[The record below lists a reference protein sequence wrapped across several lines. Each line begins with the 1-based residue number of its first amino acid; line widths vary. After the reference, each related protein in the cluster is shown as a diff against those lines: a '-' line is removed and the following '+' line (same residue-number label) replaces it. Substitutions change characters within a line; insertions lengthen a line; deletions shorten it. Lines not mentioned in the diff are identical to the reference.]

1 MRKIKRV
8 LASAGV
14 TFMLLTGCSSG
25 GAIDFA
31 QYANKQ
37 MEIKSMESQGTT
49 AINLKY
55 DSSKIKDKEELKFLQ
70 LFNDVKISAHII
82 SENKDMMSADGKI
95 ILRKGDIPFKLFINQ
110 KEMIIQLDN
119 ASKPIRLA
127 NQDDSSSANQENYL
141 TMMKELTPYIIKN
154 LPNPSRFEITSKQDK
169 VQGENIDGKNVHVQ
183 INGDEIPSLILNLM
197 DGISKDKEAIEA
209 IVRTV
214 NNVDA
219 TAKMTTETFKNELN
233 TMVRTLKEQVSTIQQ
248 DKTLQQVFNKNNYV
262 KADILIDNQLYE
274 RKSDVTLHFAFPTS
288 NDSGIQ
294 SLHIQ
299 STTEKWNM
307 NQPVKA
313 QPISATHYLDEKQL
327 SDDTTGKLFLETLDK
342 QHSVL
347 YDILVNDM
355 KVYTDKT
362 K

>member
-1 MRKIKRV
+1 MRKIKRILV
-8 LASAGV
+8 SAGT
-14 TFMLLTGCSSG
+14 TFMLLTGCSSE

-37 MEIKSMESQGTT
+37 MEITSMESQGTT
-49 AINLKY
+49 AINLEY

-70 LFNDVKISAHII
+70 LFNHIKISAHMI
-82 SENKDMMSADGKI
+82 SENEDIMSIDGKI
-95 ILRKGDIPFKLFINQ
+95 ILQKGAIPFKLFIDQ
-110 KEMIIQLDN
+110 TEMVIQLDN

-127 NQDDSSSANQENYL
+127 NQASSLSSNQENYL
-141 TMMKELTPYIIKN
+141 AAMKELTPHIIKN
-154 LPNPSRFEITSKQDK
+154 LPNPFRFEITSKQDK

-183 INGDEIPSLILNLM
+183 INGDEIPSLILSFM
-197 DGISKDKEAIEA
+197 DGISKDKEAIEV
-209 IVRTV
+209 IVRTI

-219 TAKMTTETFKNELN
+219 TAKMTTETFKNELD
-233 TMVRTLKEQVSTIQQ
+233 TMVRTLKEEVSTIQQ
-248 DKTLQQVFNKNNYV
+248 DKTLQPIFSKNNYV
-262 KADILIDNQLYE
+262 KADILIDSQLYE
-274 RKSDVTLHFAFPTS
+274 RKSDVTFHVAFPTP
-288 NDSGIQ
+288 NESGIQ

-299 STTEKWNM
+299 STTENWNI

-313 QPISATHYLDEKQL
+313 QPISAAHYLDEQQL
-327 SDDTTGKLFLETLDK
+327 SDDTAGKLFLETLDK

-355 KVYTDKT
+355 ELYTNKG